1 MSTPNNESSVSLN
14 LSALYTIN
22 KVVHYMNKYS
32 ETYSC
37 EYIDFEQKTE
47 RVAVV
52 VGTEH
57 ISTRFSLP
65 GIQPGHGRFGASP
78 GVVAEAAA
86 LCRGWSGFDTMG
98 LGVTLTAWHENRD
111 ITAQV
116 HANDAP
122 RVSVGTTQEDDEAVR
137 RGLMGLIAATP
148 NEPTVFSSLNDK
160 AGRAAVDLHMSFPD
174 LSWVEMKTTEAGAR
188 VMSTSAVGDVWTYIA
203 SRIMA

>member
-1 MSTPNNESSVSLN
+1 MSTSSNESSVSLD
-14 LSALYTIN
+14 LAALDTIN

-32 ETYSC
+32 EAYSC

-52 VGTEH
+52 AGTEH
-57 ISTRFSLP
+57 ISTRLSLP
-65 GIQPGHGRFGASP
+65 SIQPGHGRFGASP
-78 GVVAEAAA
+78 SVVTETTA

-98 LGVTLTAWHENRD
+98 LGVTLTAYHENRD

-122 RVSVGTTQEDDEAVR
+122 RVSVGTMQDDDEAVR
-137 RGLMGLIAATP
+137 RGLMSLIAATP

-160 AGRAAVDLHMSFPD
+160 AERAAVDLHMSFPG
-174 LSWVEMKTTEAGAR
+174 LSWVEMKTTEAGVR
-188 VMSTSAVGDVWTYIA
+188 VMSTSAVGDIWTYIA